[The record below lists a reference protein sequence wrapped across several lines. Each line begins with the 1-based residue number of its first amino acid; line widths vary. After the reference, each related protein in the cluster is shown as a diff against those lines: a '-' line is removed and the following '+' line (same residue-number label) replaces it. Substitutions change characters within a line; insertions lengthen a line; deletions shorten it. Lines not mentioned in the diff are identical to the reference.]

1 MKYIIL
7 LVVIQTSLNSLYSQK
22 IQLDSAFGT
31 NGIVNFITDYGFG
44 YLKVNSNNEPIV
56 LNAGAYLVNNSINY
70 LDQNGIL
77 KNNLHNNPVIIK
89 PPFDIFSEY
98 PRMDIDSNNNIYFM
112 RSLIGKDKKHYIQ
125 IIKILENSE
134 LDTLNKG
141 IGILKESFGFSL
153 QSFKRL
159 KDDNYILS
167 GQNGSNSI
175 FVKINEQG
183 VIDSTFHNNFVNST
197 QFLRTGSIAAV
208 ESDGENIYGVLHLEN
223 SISLLNI
230 KFDGLINSNFGSNG
244 IVNLFSFNPSM
255 IQQYQ
260 VRNIKI
266 LHDNSIIVSFSN
278 ESIPKSTYVY
288 KVTKN
293 GLIDNTF
300 GNNGSIFNYNYS
312 SNQCL
317 TIDKN
322 DNIYTNISYP
332 MGNKIV
338 KYSKNGTIDTDF
350 EKLNPEFYPINI
362 DNIIYSEP
370 YTIYSIG
377 TYNDTITLAKFTVK
391 PVVNSNAINEDQLV
405 NIFPNPIHSSI
416 TLKNVNINSKI
427 RIFDN
432 LGRIQNVNIL
442 DKIGNN
448 IFINVDHLINGIY
461 FIEYTDKNYFHKVFK
476 VIKAN

>member
-1 MKYIIL
+1 
-7 LVVIQTSLNSLYSQK
+7 
-22 IQLDSAFGT
+22 
-31 NGIVNFITDYGFG
+31 
-44 YLKVNSNNEPIV
+44 
-56 LNAGAYLVNNSINY
+56 
-70 LDQNGIL
+70 
-77 KNNLHNNPVIIK
+77 
-89 PPFDIFSEY
+89 
-98 PRMDIDSNNNIYFM
+98 
-112 RSLIGKDKKHYIQ
+112 
-125 IIKILENSE
+125 
-134 LDTLNKG
+134 
-141 IGILKESFGFSL
+141 
-153 QSFKRL
+153 
-159 KDDNYILS
+159 
-167 GQNGSNSI
+167 
-175 FVKINEQG
+175 
-183 VIDSTFHNNFVNST
+183 
-197 QFLRTGSIAAV
+197 
-208 ESDGENIYGVLHLEN
+208 
-223 SISLLNI
+223 
-230 KFDGLINSNFGSNG
+230 
-244 IVNLFSFNPSM
+244 
-255 IQQYQ
+255 
-260 VRNIKI
+260 
-266 LHDNSIIVSFSN
+266 
-278 ESIPKSTYVY
+278 
-288 KVTKN
+288 
-293 GLIDNTF
+293 
-300 GNNGSIFNYNYS
+300 
-312 SNQCL
+312 
-317 TIDKN
+317 
-322 DNIYTNISYP
+322 